1 MSRVPYKRPP
11 GTWVCGDVCYNVCFA
26 EESIDQQYLRCSLR
40 HLAVASH
47 PMLNTDAAF
56 EVLRKK
62 GLAAATKKAGRHAA
76 EGLVGLVHQGNRVAI
91 AEVG

>member
-1 MSRVPYKRPP
+1 
-11 GTWVCGDVCYNVCFA
+11 
-26 EESIDQQYLRCSLR
+26 
-40 HLAVASH
+40 
-47 PMLNTDAAF
+47 MLNTDAAF